1 MIEYIEMILILVLI
15 LLVGLVLLNL
25 KKKNEGD
32 GDVYSKSDHE
42 GFRDKIIED
51 INRRVDQV
59 KTDLTTNLT
68 SISTDAGTNKGVLE
82 TKSDQI
88 LKEHQ
93 RLLDSLTGSKRFGK
107 TGELLLENLF
117 RNSGLVY
124 EKQWVKNL
132 TIKKEGKSLTVEFAI
147 KHPTGLYLP
156 VDAHWPKTLY
166 EKLLELRK
174 VETTDETE
182 RPRTHKK
189 RLNKSEKRSHKKYNR
204 QGRPQ

>member
-1 MIEYIEMILILVLI
+1 MIEYIEIILILVLI
-15 LLVGLVLLNL
+15 ILVGLVLLNL

-68 SISTDAGTNKGVLE
+68 SISTDAGTTKGVLE

-107 TGELLLENLF
+107 
-117 RNSGLVY
+117 
-124 EKQWVKNL
+124 
-132 TIKKEGKSLTVEFAI
+132 IC
-147 KHPTGLYLP
+147 
-156 VDAHWPKTLY
+156 
-166 EKLLELRK
+166 
-174 VETTDETE
+174 
-182 RPRTHKK
+182 K
-189 RLNKSEKRSHKKYNR
+189 RRH
-204 QGRPQ
+204 